1 MFRGVSMI
9 YIKNFCQKYKHLFP
23 LAIFLIFYL
32 TVFGYVE
39 NRPIYHMHLLAS
51 RFDHLIPFCEVF
63 IIPYI
68 IWFFYITFGVLF
80 FGLVEKD
87 RDQYYQLSVNL
98 MIGMALFLLISLVW
112 PNGHT
117 LRPAVFP
124 RDNVFTRLVIMI
136 YSSDTSTN
144 VFPSIHVF
152 NTIAMHTAV
161 RHSVILKKY
170 PWAQRISGII
180 AISIVL
186 STMFIKQHTVID
198 VVGAMGLNLITWYLL
213 YRQPQFLTYIH
224 SRRVCNRMPNH
235 TQRQTQINEKR

>member
-1 MFRGVSMI
+1 MSYIVSYMKSF
-9 YIKNFCQKYKHLFP
+9 YRKYKHLLP

-32 TVFGYVE
+32 SVFVYVE
-39 NRPIYHMHLLAS
+39 NRPDHHMHLLAS
-51 RFDHLIPFCEVF
+51 QFDHLIPFCEIFV
-63 IIPYI
+63 IPYI

-80 FGLVEKD
+80 FGIVERD
-87 RDQYYQLSVNL
+87 RDQYYQLSTNL

-117 LRPAVFP
+117 LRPAILP
-124 RDNVFTRLVIMI
+124 RDNVFTRLVVMI

-161 RHSVILKKY
+161 SHSTTLKKH
-170 PWAQRISGII
+170 PWAVRFSGII
-180 AISIVL
+180 AVSIVL

-198 VVGAMGLNLITWYLL
+198 VVGAMGLNLVTWYLL
-213 YRQPQFLTYIH
+213 YRQPQFLIYIH
-224 SRRVCNRMPNH
+224 NRQIRSRAR
-235 TQRQTQINEKR
+235 INEKR

>member
-1 MFRGVSMI
+1 MSYIVSYMKSF
-9 YIKNFCQKYKHLFP
+9 YRKYKHLLP

-32 TVFGYVE
+32 SVFVYVE
-39 NRPIYHMHLLAS
+39 NRPDHHMHLLAS
-51 RFDHLIPFCEVF
+51 QFDHLIPFCEIFV
-63 IIPYI
+63 IPYI

-80 FGLVEKD
+80 FGIVERD
-87 RDQYYQLSVNL
+87 SDQYYQLSTNL

-117 LRPAVFP
+117 LRPAVLP
-124 RDNVFTRLVIMI
+124 RDNVFTRLVVMI

-161 RHSVILKKY
+161 SHSTTLKKH
-170 PWAQRISGII
+170 PWAVRFSGII

-198 VVGAMGLNLITWYLL
+198 VVGAMGLNLVTWYLL
-213 YRQPQFLTYIH
+213 YRQPQFLIYIH
-224 SRRVCNRMPNH
+224 NRQIRSRAR
-235 TQRQTQINEKR
+235 INEKR

>member
-1 MFRGVSMI
+1 MSYVKS
-9 YIKNFCQKYKHLFP
+9 FCRKYKHLFP

-32 TVFGYVE
+32 SVFVYVE
-39 NRPIYHMHLLAS
+39 NRPDYHMHLLSS
-51 RFDHLIPFCEVF
+51 RFDHLIPFCELFV
-63 IIPYI
+63 IPYI
-68 IWFFYITFGVLF
+68 LWFFYITFGVLF
-80 FGLVEKD
+80 FGIVEKN
-87 RDQYYQLSVNL
+87 RDQYYQLSANL
-98 MIGMALFLLISLVW
+98 MIGMALFLLISLIW

-124 RDNVFTRLVIMI
+124 RDNIFTRLVIMI

-161 RHSVILKKY
+161 RHSTTLKNH
-170 PWAQRISGII
+170 PWAVRLSGIL
-180 AISIVL
+180 AVSIVL

-213 YRQPQFLTYIH
+213 YRQPQFLTYIR
-224 SRRVCNRMPNH
+224 SRRVHSRVTNQTH
-235 TQRQTQINEKR
+235 TNEK

>member
-32 TVFGYVE
+32 TVFVYVE
-39 NRPIYHMHLLAS
+39 NRPAYHMHLLAS
-51 RFDHLIPFCEVF
+51 RFDHLIPFCELFVV
-63 IIPYI
+63 PYI
-68 IWFFYITFGVLF
+68 MWFFYITFGVLF
-80 FGLVEKD
+80 FGIVEKD
-87 RDQYYQLSVNL
+87 RDQCYQLSTNL
-98 MIGMALFLLISLVW
+98 MIGMALFLLISLIW

-117 LRPAVFP
+117 LRPAVLP

-161 RHSVILKKY
+161 RHSTTLKKH
-170 PWAQRISGII
+170 PWAVRISGII
-180 AISIVL
+180 AVSIVL

-198 VVGAMGLNLITWYLL
+198 VVGAMGLNLVTWYVL
-213 YRQPQFLTYIH
+213 YRQPQFLTNL
-224 SRRVCNRMPNH
+224 R
-235 TQRQTQINEKR
+235 EKLVREK

>member
-1 MFRGVSMI
+1 MI
-9 YIKNFCQKYKHLFP
+9 YIKNFCQKYKHMFP
-23 LAIFLIFYL
+23 LAVFLIFYL
-32 TVFGYVE
+32 MIFTYVE
-39 NRPIYHMHLLAS
+39 NRPVYRMHLLFCS
-51 RFDHLIPFCEVF
+51 LDHFIPFCELFVV
-63 IIPYI
+63 PYI

-80 FGLVEKD
+80 LGIVEKD

-117 LRPAVFP
+117 LRPAVLP

-161 RHSVILKKY
+161 RHSTTLKKY
-170 PWAQRISGII
+170 PWAVRISGII
-180 AISIVL
+180 AVSIVL
-186 STMFIKQHTVID
+186 STMFIKQHTIID

-213 YRQPQFLTYIH
+213 YRQPKFLSSIHRLRIH
-224 SRRVCNRMPNH
+224 SRIQANR
-235 TQRQTQINEKR
+235 KR

>member
-1 MFRGVSMI
+1 MT
-9 YIKNFCQKYKHLFP
+9 YIKSFCQKYKHLFP

-124 RDNVFTRLVIMI
+124 RDNIFTRLVIMI

-152 NTIAMHTAV
+152 NTIAMHAAV
-161 RHSVILKKY
+161 RHSTTLKKH
-170 PWAQRISGII
+170 PWAVRISGII
-180 AISIVL
+180 AVSIVL

-235 TQRQTQINEKR
+235 TQHQTQINEKR

>member
-1 MFRGVSMI
+1 MFRGVSMT

-32 TVFGYVE
+32 TVFVYVE
-39 NRPIYHMHLLAS
+39 NRPAYHMHLLAS
-51 RFDHLIPFCEVF
+51 RFDHLIPFCELFVV
-63 IIPYI
+63 PYI
-68 IWFFYITFGVLF
+68 MWFFYITFGVLF
-80 FGLVEKD
+80 FGIVEKD
-87 RDQYYQLSVNL
+87 RDQCYQLSTNL
-98 MIGMALFLLISLVW
+98 MIGMALFLLISLIW

-117 LRPAVFP
+117 LRPAVLS

-161 RHSVILKKY
+161 RHSTTLKKH
-170 PWAQRISGII
+170 PWAVRISGII
-180 AISIVL
+180 AVSIVL

-198 VVGAMGLNLITWYLL
+198 VVGAMGLNLVTWYVL
-213 YRQPQFLTYIH
+213 YRQPQFLTNL
-224 SRRVCNRMPNH
+224 R
-235 TQRQTQINEKR
+235 EKLVREK

>member
-1 MFRGVSMI
+1 M
-9 YIKNFCQKYKHLFP
+9 
-23 LAIFLIFYL
+23 
-32 TVFGYVE
+32 
-39 NRPIYHMHLLAS
+39 
-51 RFDHLIPFCEVF
+51 
-63 IIPYI
+63 
-68 IWFFYITFGVLF
+68 
-80 FGLVEKD
+80 EKD

-117 LRPAVFP
+117 LRPAVLP

-161 RHSVILKKY
+161 RHSTTLKKY
-170 PWAQRISGII
+170 PWAVRISGII

-186 STMFIKQHTVID
+186 STMFIKQHTIID

-213 YRQPQFLTYIH
+213 YRQPKFLASIHRLRIH
-224 SRRVCNRMPNH
+224 SRIQANR
-235 TQRQTQINEKR
+235 KR

>member
-1 MFRGVSMI
+1 MSYIVSYMKSF
-9 YIKNFCQKYKHLFP
+9 YRKYKHLLP

-32 TVFGYVE
+32 SVFVYVE
-39 NRPIYHMHLLAS
+39 NRPDYHMHLLAS
-51 RFDHLIPFCEVF
+51 QFDHLIPFCEIFV
-63 IIPYI
+63 IPYI

-80 FGLVEKD
+80 FGIVERD
-87 RDQYYQLSVNL
+87 RDQYYQLSTNL

-117 LRPAVFP
+117 LRPAVLP
-124 RDNVFTRLVIMI
+124 RDNVFTRLVVMI

-161 RHSVILKKY
+161 RHSTTLKKH
-170 PWAQRISGII
+170 PWAVRFSGII

-198 VVGAMGLNLITWYLL
+198 VVGAMGLNLVTWYLL

-224 SRRVCNRMPNH
+224 NHRIRSRAR
-235 TQRQTQINEKR
+235 INEKR

>member
-1 MFRGVSMI
+1 MSYIVSYMKSF
-9 YIKNFCQKYKHLFP
+9 YRKYKHLLP

-32 TVFGYVE
+32 SVFVYVE
-39 NRPIYHMHLLAS
+39 NRPDHHMHLLAS
-51 RFDHLIPFCEVF
+51 QFDHLIPFCEIFV
-63 IIPYI
+63 IPYI

-80 FGLVEKD
+80 FGIVERD
-87 RDQYYQLSVNL
+87 RDQYYQLSTNL

-117 LRPAVFP
+117 LRPAVLP
-124 RDNVFTRLVIMI
+124 RDNVFTRLVVMI

-161 RHSVILKKY
+161 SHSTTLKKH
-170 PWAQRISGII
+170 PWAVRFSGII
-180 AISIVL
+180 AVSIVL

-198 VVGAMGLNLITWYLL
+198 VVGAMGLNLVTWYLL
-213 YRQPQFLTYIH
+213 YRQPQFLIYIH
-224 SRRVCNRMPNH
+224 NRQIRSRAR
-235 TQRQTQINEKR
+235 INEKR

>member
-1 MFRGVSMI
+1 MI

-32 TVFGYVE
+32 MVFGYVE
-39 NRPIYHMHLLAS
+39 NRP
-51 RFDHLIPFCEVF
+51 IPFCEVF

-68 IWFFYITFGVLF
+68 MWFFYITFGVLF

-117 LRPAVFP
+117 LRPAIFP

>member
-1 MFRGVSMI
+1 MSYIVSYMKSF
-9 YIKNFCQKYKHLFP
+9 YRKYKHLLP

-32 TVFGYVE
+32 SVFVYVE
-39 NRPIYHMHLLAS
+39 NRPDHHMHLLAS
-51 RFDHLIPFCEVF
+51 QFDHLIPFCEIFV
-63 IIPYI
+63 IPYI

-80 FGLVEKD
+80 FGIVERD
-87 RDQYYQLSVNL
+87 SDQYYQLSTNL

-117 LRPAVFP
+117 LRPAVLP
-124 RDNVFTRLVIMI
+124 RDNVFTRLVVMI

-161 RHSVILKKY
+161 SHSTTLKKH
-170 PWAQRISGII
+170 PWAVRFSGII
-180 AISIVL
+180 AVSIVL

-198 VVGAMGLNLITWYLL
+198 VVGAMGLNLVTWYLL
-213 YRQPQFLTYIH
+213 YRQPQFLIYIH
-224 SRRVCNRMPNH
+224 NRQIRSRAR
-235 TQRQTQINEKR
+235 INEKR

>member
-1 MFRGVSMI
+1 MSYIVSYMKSF
-9 YIKNFCQKYKHLFP
+9 YRKYKHLLP

-32 TVFGYVE
+32 SVFVYVE
-39 NRPIYHMHLLAS
+39 NRPGHHMHLLAS
-51 RFDHLIPFCEVF
+51 QFDHLIPFCEIFV
-63 IIPYI
+63 IPYI

-80 FGLVEKD
+80 FGIVERD
-87 RDQYYQLSVNL
+87 RDQYYQLSTNL

-117 LRPAVFP
+117 LRPAVLP
-124 RDNVFTRLVIMI
+124 RDNVFTRLVVMI

-161 RHSVILKKY
+161 SHSTTLKKH
-170 PWAQRISGII
+170 PWAVRFSGII
-180 AISIVL
+180 AVSIVL

-198 VVGAMGLNLITWYLL
+198 VVGAMGLNLVTWYLL
-213 YRQPQFLTYIH
+213 YRQPQFLIYIH
-224 SRRVCNRMPNH
+224 NRQIRSRAR
-235 TQRQTQINEKR
+235 INEKR

>member
-1 MFRGVSMI
+1 MT
-9 YIKNFCQKYKHLFP
+9 YIKSFCQKYKHLFP

-32 TVFGYVE
+32 MVFGYVE

-68 IWFFYITFGVLF
+68 MWFFYITFGVLF

-124 RDNVFTRLVIMI
+124 RDNIFTRLVIMI

-235 TQRQTQINEKR
+235 TQHQTQINEKR

>member
-1 MFRGVSMI
+1 MS
-9 YIKNFCQKYKHLFP
+9 YIRTFCRKYKHLFP

-32 TVFGYVE
+32 SVFVYVE
-39 NRPIYHMHLLAS
+39 NRPDYHMHLLS
-51 RFDHLIPFCEVF
+51 YQFDHLIPFCEIFV
-63 IIPYI
+63 IPYI

-80 FGLVEKD
+80 FGIVEKD
-87 RDQYYQLSVNL
+87 REQYYQLSTNL
-98 MIGMALFLLISLVW
+98 MIGMALFLVISLVW

-117 LRPAVFP
+117 LRPAVLP
-124 RDNVFTRLVIMI
+124 RDNIFTRLVIMI

-161 RHSVILKKY
+161 RHSTTLKKH
-170 PWAQRISGII
+170 PWAVRISGII
-180 AISIVL
+180 AVSIVL

-198 VVGAMGLNLITWYLL
+198 VVGAMGLNLVTWYLL

-224 SRRVCNRMPNH
+224 NRRIRSRVQNRDRS
-235 TQRQTQINEKR
+235 QAKINEK

>member
-1 MFRGVSMI
+1 MT
-9 YIKNFCQKYKHLFP
+9 YIKSFCQKYKHLFP

-124 RDNVFTRLVIMI
+124 RDNIFTRLVIMI

-161 RHSVILKKY
+161 RHSTTLKKH
-170 PWAQRISGII
+170 PWAVRISGII
-180 AISIVL
+180 AVSIVL

-198 VVGAMGLNLITWYLL
+198 VVGAIGLNLITWYLL